1 MWGRGEGRHFLFE
14 KSIFP
19 RKHSWNSKPWN
30 VVIEFSPS
38 SFILLSI
45 IVVNFC
51 AFRKT
56 SSIIFF
62 ALSIHCLETRS
73 FELCSSG
80 YKITFARDSK
90 SVLGSYYATAKHSKS
105 SSRNSTV
112 SHLLEFWLLFT
123 VRRAE
128 TFWFYSY
135 GWNWWYFN
143 L

>member
-1 MWGRGEGRHFLFE
+1 MWGRGEGRHFPFE

-38 SFILLSI
+38 SFVILLLLTF
-45 IVVNFC
+45 VRLEKRRQLHMF
-51 AFRKT
+51 
-56 SSIIFF
+56 FF

-73 FELCSSG
+73 FEVCSSG

-90 SVLGSYYATAKHSKS
+90 SVLGSYYATAQHSKS
-105 SSRNSTV
+105 SSRYSTV

-123 VRRAE
+123 VRRGE
-128 TFWFYSY
+128 TFCFYSY
-135 GWNWWYFN
+135 GWNWRYFN